1 MGDLRLPGRKRPD
14 DVPDSF
20 FVCPRPHDAVVNER
34 TPVVK
39 SIKTK
44 AGLMVLSTLSSVKK
58 KKKNHTERLSSEW
71 RLT

>member
-20 FVCPRPHDAVVNER
+20 FVYPRPHDAVVNER

-44 AGLMVLSTLSSVKK
+44 AALMVLSTL
-58 KKKNHTERLSSEW
+58 
-71 RLT
+71 